1 MLASEEFGLLLV
13 KLLDHVILGI
23 CSFPFIH
30 CHSYLVKVG
39 PLLLLLD
46 AVPVVWILAQ
56 SSNSFPKNCQSWSP
70 TNSACEFPTTSTT
83 LRKRFK
89 NPFLRHCNGIAHG
102 SCHAFFFPCSFLF
115 PLAEGIQKDEEKA
128 SPANGED
135 EDRMIRG
142 RGQLSSFNQGQT
154 LISAKASHGGY
165 P

>member
-30 CHSYLVKVG
+30 CHSYFVKVG

-102 SCHAFFFPCSFLF
+102 SCHAFFFLVLSFFLW
-115 PLAEGIQKDEEKA
+115 
-128 SPANGED
+128 
-135 EDRMIRG
+135 
-142 RGQLSSFNQGQT
+142 
-154 LISAKASHGGY
+154 LISFGFVAKTYKNHRTSALGLPTDHPEGSTRSTEVAFGLT
-165 P
+165 